1 MKFGSKSA
9 LGIDISQNRI
19 SLALL
24 KKDGSGVKLLRSAS
38 GPVPAGAIKD
48 GSIED
53 AALLAKAVRK
63 LKNTVTV
70 RPVRTA
76 VSLFVEPTVMQIMD
90 IPAKVPSNIGK
101 FVQDQVKHF
110 AVLLGKKIALDFF
123 GVGSEAGSTS
133 RVLTVATDGQQV
145 DELVKMYSR
154 AGIAVEAIEPPLLA
168 CITALYAEKIE
179 GRFDSNVLIA
189 VLRDN
194 SLTLCV
200 FRKHAMDFV
209 RTREI
214 SEETAGPDKMCQ
226 WLAGQMNTVIQ
237 SYDIEAPL
245 SCAKWEITVVAD
257 STQLPADAQEV
268 LRANVARTN
277 LQLLRS
283 EDICQAAAVGQS
295 RRITNCDPT
304 DKPSLAAIGLAM
316 KLLDVN
322 ACNLGVN
329 LLPQKAIKLRATQKR
344 SLITVNIVAAI
355 LLVMILAISVHIWNV
370 NKLNESTE
378 QKKSRLTQSTRSLV
392 EKRELIEEQ
401 VKTVSKRLNG
411 INKILDSHHDAYW
424 PGLLS
429 DIAKKR
435 PKTVLIT
442 GLTSGDNSQ
451 ASLKGLAISNEDV
464 YLFMEMLN
472 KSEHID
478 AAAIVETKKDSDN
491 NGLVSYEIR
500 CSLTARKGV

>member
-9 LGIDISQNRI
+9 LGIDISENRI

-24 KKDGSGVKLLRSAS
+24 KKDGSGVKLLKATS
-38 GPVPAGAIKD
+38 GPVPDGVIKD
-48 GSIED
+48 GCIED
-53 AALLAKAVRK
+53 AALLTKAVRK
-63 LKNTVTV
+63 LKNRIGI

-76 VSLFVEPTVMQIMD
+76 VSLFAEPTVMQIMD
-90 IPAKVPSNIGK
+90 IPTKIPSNIGK

-110 AVLLGKKIALDFF
+110 TVLLGKKIALDFF
-123 GVGSEAGSTS
+123 GVGSEASSAS

-145 DELVKMYSR
+145 DELVEMYSR
-154 AGIAVEAIEPPLLA
+154 AGIAVEAIEPPLFA

-214 SEETAGPDKMCQ
+214 SEEMAGPDKICQ

-237 SYDIEAPL
+237 SYDIEVPL

-257 STQLPADAQEV
+257 STQLPADAQEF
-268 LRANVARTN
+268 LKANVARTN

-295 RRITNCDPT
+295 RRIANCDPT
-304 DKPSLAAIGLAM
+304 DKPSLAAVGLAM
-316 KLLDVN
+316 KLLGVN

-329 LLPQKAIKLRATQKR
+329 LLPQKAIRLRATQKR
-344 SLITVNIVAAI
+344 TLITANIVAAI
-355 LLVMILAISVHIWNV
+355 LLLMILAINVPIWKV
-370 NKLNESTE
+370 KKLNESIG
-378 QKKSRLTQSTRSLV
+378 QKKARLTQSTRSLV

-401 VKTVSKRLNG
+401 VKIVSNKLNR
-411 INKILDSHHDAYW
+411 INKILDLHNDAYW

-435 PKTVLIT
+435 PRAVLIT
-442 GLTSGDNSQ
+442 SLTSGENSQ
-451 ASLKGLAISNEDV
+451 ASLKGLAISNKDV
-464 YLFMEMLN
+464 YLFVEMLN
-472 KSEHID
+472 ESEYIN

-491 NGLVSYEIR
+491 NGLVNYEIR